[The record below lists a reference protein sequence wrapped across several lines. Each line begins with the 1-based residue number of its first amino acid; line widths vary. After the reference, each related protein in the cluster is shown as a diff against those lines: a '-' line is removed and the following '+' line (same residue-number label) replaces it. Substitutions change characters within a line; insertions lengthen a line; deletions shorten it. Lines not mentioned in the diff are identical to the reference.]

1 VLGVQAGA
9 LTEARHAEAALR
21 SFITS
26 GKNLKAADM
35 AAAFLKNIQQITRAC
50 QVSGP
55 FISIVYRE
63 GIRQVRLD

>member
-1 VLGVQAGA
+1 
-9 LTEARHAEAALR
+9 
-21 SFITS
+21 
-26 GKNLKAADM
+26 M